1 MNRVIDDPA
10 ASGWVLD
17 PDTGYW
23 NWGGSGSGSG
33 GGGGGSFPEA
43 PLDGKQYGR
52 QNAGWTEIV
61 GGGGGGTVT
70 TSDVQLTNPTAF
82 APGGLATQEDAN
94 TFFAGEVEKI
104 IADAPADSGIYGRQN
119 NVWVEVPAGG
129 DGSGGYD
136 PRITN
141 TQISNW
147 DTAYGWGDHN
157 GKGYLTSASLNG
169 YATES
174 WVTSKGYLTSA
185 SLNGYATQTW
195 VSQNYQPKGSYISTE
210 SDPTVPAYVKSI
222 SQADIN
228 KWNNPPAGGGFNG
241 TYNGPHVTFTCT
253 DTTSV
258 LRLDGPNCGIK
269 MSGTGSTGK
278 YIRLSQG
285 KIEFLKGDYS
295 AALLSIDDAG
305 LVKTNNNFGATS
317 FTSTVNGATLLT
329 MYGNAISNSGSL
341 GAGLYFSN
349 SASVPTITP
358 CIGDSFVETDNKIAL
373 GNPQKR
379 FSKVFSVGGVDSSR
393 RHTQNDG
400 EAVLSVGDLIEVFE
414 SLREATKEEK
424 TMEGLRDAIGNCV
437 GGIVERLEAIQ
448 AATDEQT
455 SRELEMHA
463 ENNDEPLPPFTLTPE
478 LPPLEINED

>member
-1 MNRVIDDPA
+1 
-10 ASGWVLD
+10 
-17 PDTGYW
+17 
-23 NWGGSGSGSG
+23 
-33 GGGGGSFPEA
+33 
-43 PLDGKQYGR
+43 
-52 QNAGWTEIV
+52 V
-61 GGGGGGTVT
+61 GGGGGAVT
-70 TSDVQLTNPTAF
+70 TADVQLTNPTAF
-82 APGGLATQEDAN
+82 APSGLATQEDAN
-94 TFFAGEVEKI
+94 NHIGEELEKI
-104 IADAPADSGIYGRQN
+104 IPDAPANGTIFGRQN
-119 NVWVEVPAGG
+119 NSWVSVPTGG
-129 DGSGGYD
+129 GGSGGND

-174 WVTSKGYLTSA
+174 WVTGKGYLTSA

-195 VSQNYQPKGSYISTE
+195 VSQNYQPKGSYLTSE
-210 SDPTVPAYVKSI
+210 SDPTVPSWVKSI

-241 TYNGPHVTFTCT
+241 TYSGPHVTFTCT

-278 YIRLSQG
+278 YIRLSQD

-295 AALLSIDDAG
+295 ASLLSIDDSG
-305 LVKTNNNFGATS
+305 LVKTNNNFGGTS

-329 MYGNAISNSGSL
+329 MYGNAIANSGSL

-349 SASVPTITP
+349 SAANPTITP
-358 CIGDSFVETDNKIAL
+358 CIGDTFVNTDNKVAL
-373 GNPQKR
+373 GNPSYR
-379 FSKVFSVGGVDSSR
+379 FTKVYAVGGVSATR

-463 ENNDEPLPPFTLTPE
+463 ESNDEPLPPFTLTPE
-478 LPPLEINED
+478 LPPLE